1 MHFSLEFWG
10 NFSPAFPSLKV
21 LVACYFLDH
30 SFLTEEK
37 SLSDILC
44 SELCKGVAEHKH
56 ATVSAIEMYSTKIP
70 PLTTPDNKE
79 QHQTP
84 LFSIFSLN
92 TCNTKGIYIICDAIT
107 VHTHTV
113 APLYE

>member
-10 NFSPAFPSLKV
+10 NFSPAFPFLKV

-70 PLTTPDNKE
+70 PLTTPKK
-79 QHQTP
+79 
-84 LFSIFSLN
+84 
-92 TCNTKGIYIICDAIT
+92 TKMQGYSNQCHMQEVTFKFLLI
-107 VHTHTV
+107 
-113 APLYE
+113 